1 MIEITK
7 KIDICTISQVVIIIV
22 FFFFKRTASPK
33 VYVLGNALFLV
44 LPQSKLKLETNAP
57 F

>member
-7 KIDICTISQVVIIIV
+7 KIDICTISQVIIIV